1 MDYYSRWPAVSRT
14 GGGAAPAAQRLG
26 GNDQGPSWLAG
37 GGFRERGQPAN
48 PSIHPM
54 ASSPPGGLSL
64 CLWFTAAVTD
74 VSRVLELIS
83 KRGGGN
89 ETVGSVDVVGNC
101 HNCCGS
107 D

>member
-1 MDYYSRWPAVSRT
+1 MWKIGTVASVTEGWGFNVTDGRAGRSLRSHMRHTAKPWWPRGMLRRPLKKHSR
-14 GGGAAPAAQRLG
+14 
-26 GNDQGPSWLAG
+26 
-37 GGFRERGQPAN
+37 
-48 PSIHPM
+48 SIQ
-54 ASSPPGGLSL
+54 
-64 CLWFTAAVTD
+64 CAAVTD
-74 VSRVLELIS
+74 VPRVLELIS